1 MRVLR
6 DSTIRVRVQYRSLCT
21 ATSRCDP
28 AWYGPSRI
36 FEAGLRLRRQQLE
49 RRVEEDRIEDRNDRA
64 LMGWGRRKPGES
76 DDEQQDNIDRA
87 AEQAGRDRK
96 ARGQTRRRTERE
108 DQAANTDQPDD
119 RPE

>member
-1 MRVLR
+1 MRLLR

-28 AWYGPSRI
+28 AWYGSSRS
-36 FEAGLRLRRQQLE
+36 FEAGLRLRRAQSE
-49 RRVEEDRIEDRNDRA
+49 RGVEADLGKDRNGA
-64 LMGWGRRKPGES
+64 LMGWGRKKPGDS
-76 DDEQQDNIDRA
+76 DDEQQNNLDRA

-96 ARGQTRRRTERE
+96 TRGQTRRRTERE

>member
-36 FEAGLRLRRQQLE
+36 FEAGLRLRREQSE
-49 RRVEEDRIEDRNDRA
+49 RGVEADLDKDRA
-64 LMGWGRRKPGES
+64 LMRWGRKKPGES